1 MNKQTILD
9 TLNKYNF
16 DKQEFII
23 LSGASLV
30 LQDIKDST
38 LDIDIT
44 TSVNLYNQLLNEYD
58 CVFEKETDNYL
69 VWFIDNIINFS
80 THYYD
85 EIEYI
90 NYNGYKIQSLE
101 SILKL
106 KQTLNRDKDKQDIEK
121 IIKIIKK

>member
-1 MNKQTILD
+1 MTKKDILEI
-9 TLNKYNF
+9 LKIYNF
-16 DKQEFII
+16 DKKEFII

-30 LQDIKDST
+30 LQNVKEDTS
-38 LDIDIT
+38 DIDIT
-44 TSVNLYNQLLNEYD
+44 TSVYLYNKLLKEYN
-58 CVFEKETDNYL
+58 CVFEKEVDNYL

-106 KQTLNRDKDKQDIEK
+106 KESLNRNKDKSDIEK
-121 IIKIIKK
+121 IKRLIKK

>member
-9 TLNKYNF
+9 ILNKYNF

-30 LQDIKDST
+30 LQDVKEET
-38 LDIDIT
+38 RDIDIT
-44 TSVNLYNQLLNEYD
+44 VSEYLYNRLLNDYN
-58 CVFEKETDNYL
+58 CIFEKEVDNYL
-69 VWFIDNIINFS
+69 VWFIDEIINFS

-90 NYNGYKIQSLE
+90 DYNGYKIQSLE

-106 KQTLNRDKDKQDIEK
+106 KESLNRNKDKNDIEK
-121 IIKIIKK
+121 IKKLIKK